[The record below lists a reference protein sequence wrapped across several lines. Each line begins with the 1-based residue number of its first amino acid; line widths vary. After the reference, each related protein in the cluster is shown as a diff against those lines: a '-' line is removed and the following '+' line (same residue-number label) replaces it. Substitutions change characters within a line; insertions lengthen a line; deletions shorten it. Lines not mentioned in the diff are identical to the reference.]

1 MGGRRLIDVSLD
13 NLRDV
18 PAETRTSLF
27 WETDTDEVPSDP
39 GFEKEEWF
47 SEVLLEWGG
56 CGLALMEEDRG
67 AVGYAQ
73 FAPPTFFP
81 RLSRYRCGRVSEDA
95 VYLAYCYVATV
106 RRGFGVGTQLIRA
119 VARSL
124 IDRDIRALEALG
136 DRERADGWV
145 LPAAFLGANGFHV
158 LLEDPRFP
166 LMRLDLTT
174 TVQPQEAVS
183 WAAVPG
189 PASVT

>member
-1 MGGRRLIDVSLD
+1 MGGRRLIDVTLD
-13 NLRDV
+13 NLRDI
-18 PAETRTSLF
+18 PAETRMSLF

-56 CGLALMEEDRG
+56 CGLALMEDDRG
-67 AVGYAQ
+67 TVGYAQ
-73 FAPPTFFP
+73 FAPASFFP

-95 VYLAYCYVATV
+95 VYLAYCYVMAI

-124 IDRDIRALEALG
+124 VDRDVRALEALG

-145 LPAAFLGANGFHV
+145 LPASFLGANGFHV

-166 LMRLDLTT
+166 LMRLDLA
-174 TVQPQEAVS
+174 TVTEPEEAAT

-189 PASVT
+189 PASVG